1 MWWLLVLDAVLL
13 LATAF
18 LMAAR
23 SPSHVRAWQ
32 HAVHLAVALALA
44 VLMICLLGRVSAHYG
59 LSLLGIGD
67 VGGGLSG
74 DLFLKP
80 KVWSAVGLAALWGLV
95 TGFLGALLAKP
106 VHRRGAVEIPAQPG
120 HRT

>member
-59 LSLLGIGD
+59 LS
-67 VGGGLSG
+67 S
-74 DLFLKP
+74 
-80 KVWSAVGLAALWGLV
+80 WAWATWAAACPE
-95 TGFLGALLAKP
+95 TCS
-106 VHRRGAVEIPAQPG
+106 
-120 HRT
+120 